1 LGNLKKYKYKGV
13 PFSAWLYK
21 IASNEVNRHYRV
33 VKKKLVYSFDE
44 AEFEN
49 LIEQNREEEV
59 EIDIEYI
66 IRQMQSMCETDIEVL
81 ELRFFEEKS
90 FAEVAFILGISEA
103 NAKMRT
109 YRAVDKLKKFLKE
122 GKDDQV

>member
-1 LGNLKKYKYKGV
+1 V

-109 YRAVDKLKKFLKE
+109 YRAVDKLKKFLKG